1 MTLPVLEDHD
11 PTYGV
16 RPLRRVVRWQ
26 VENTISKR
34 LLAGEFAEGDTV
46 RVDHTAHGYRFT
58 KAQVEAAVA

>member
-1 MTLPVLEDHD
+1 MCLTWQIVQ
-11 PTYGV
+11 
-16 RPLRRVVRWQ
+16 RQ

-58 KAQVEAAVA
+58 KAEAATAVA